1 MKRSSLLLL
10 VGTIVLTILLSSCE
24 ETVNPIDPGNGGTD
38 TPSGF
43 SGKLVDSTT
52 NAPIV
57 GANVWLFSNPA
68 IDGKIETILARSL
81 RMRIALGDVP
91 FDHRY
96 SGTQLQKV
104 MTDTAGRFVFDT
116 TQFTGNNYIVV
127 VTHPNYTWKYLYNKT
142 SKRLGTLY
150 TKPVITVS
158 AGQTGQTLNWNIKDQ
173 DYVVTGSINPT
184 SLTIGEGVRVRVN
197 VGSGI
202 TLLNG
207 GTFNAVSAI
216 SPSENIRITVNS
228 DNANDY
234 MGNIGILTSSV
245 SMNNVFISG
254 AGSGNNPA
262 ITFDEAAG
270 SVNKTV
276 VSNCNNGITLRG
288 VKLPN
293 SLTMNGIIVRNI
305 TNTGINITNSIN
317 NSISDCIVYNTNLGV
332 NYTANSSIDFTNCY
346 LEGNTNGY
354 NSTGGQI
361 DLTSCE
367 IVAKNGSAIQLRN
380 PSTAALDS
388 CELVGKVALDSDA
401 AGTQVGYIS
410 DCNLMGTDNKF
421 VLLASLSYNFLGCYF
436 NSTTNEGSVR
446 VKISLPA
453 GNNIN
458 DLQLLGTVFS
468 KIPGAG
474 LKTN

>member
-24 ETVNPIDPGNGGTD
+24 ETVTPIDPGNEGTD
-38 TPSGF
+38 TPAGY

-57 GANVWLFSNPA
+57 GANVWLFAVPA
-68 IDGKIETILARSL
+68 IDGKIETILARSS
-81 RMRIALGDVP
+81 RMRIALSTVP

-104 MTDTAGRFVFDT
+104 TTDTAGRFVFDT
-116 TQFTGNNYIVV
+116 TRFTGNNYIVV

-150 TKPVITVS
+150 TKPIISVS
-158 AGQTGQTLNWNIKDQ
+158 AGQTGQSLNWNIKDQ

-207 GTFNAVSAI
+207 GTFTAVSAI
-216 SPSENIRITVNS
+216 SPSEQIRITVNS
-228 DNANDY
+228 DNANEY
-234 MGNIGILTSSV
+234 MGNLGILSS
-245 SMNNVFISG
+245 SITMNNVFISG

-262 ITFDEAAG
+262 LTLDEAAG
-270 SVNKTV
+270 SVTKTII
-276 VSNCNNGITLRG
+276 SNCNNGITIRG
-288 VKLPN
+288 VKLPS
-293 SLTMNGIIVRNI
+293 SLTMNGNIVRNI
-305 TNTGINITNSIN
+305 TNTGINVTNSIN
-317 NSISDCIVYNTNLGV
+317 NSIANCVIYNTNVGV
-332 NYTANSSIDFTNCY
+332 NHTTNSSLDYMNCY
-346 LEGNTNGY
+346 IEGNTNAY
-354 NSTGGQI
+354 TSTTGQT

-367 IVAKNGSAIQLRN
+367 IVAKNGSAVLLRN
-380 PSTAALDS
+380 PAQAALDS

-421 VLLASLSYNFLGCYF
+421 VILASLSYNFLNCYF
-436 NSTTNEGSVR
+436 NGTMNEGSAR